1 MDNVEIILKN
11 VARKNIEKVFFNSL
25 VFDIKNIISSHF
37 FDKEKNVDMEYQN
50 VKSLNKYF
58 DTSGAGNLY
67 LKKVIRGTELANVLI
82 LIGCDEKYGDI
93 TINFEEEQF
102 ENFSIQE
109 IKGKLKNLIM
119 FLLNIYRNNEIEE
132 ITIGYEPAY
141 DEDRKIIE
149 IRQSKVMIFNEGTF
163 KSPIA
168 LILYS
173 ISKNIM
179 TQVWS

>member
-1 MDNVEIILKN
+1 
-11 VARKNIEKVFFNSL
+11 
-25 VFDIKNIISSHF
+25 
-37 FDKEKNVDMEYQN
+37 
-50 VKSLNKYF
+50 
-58 DTSGAGNLY
+58 
-67 LKKVIRGTELANVLI
+67 
-82 LIGCDEKYGDI
+82 
-93 TINFEEEQF
+93 
-102 ENFSIQE
+102 
-109 IKGKLKNLIM
+109 M

>member
-67 LKKVIRGTELANVLI
+67 LKKVIPPFTL
-82 LIGCDEKYGDI
+82 
-93 TINFEEEQF
+93 
-102 ENFSIQE
+102 
-109 IKGKLKNLIM
+109 M
-119 FLLNIYRNNEIEE
+119 
-132 ITIGYEPAY
+132 
-141 DEDRKIIE
+141 
-149 IRQSKVMIFNEGTF
+149 
-163 KSPIA
+163 
-168 LILYS
+168 
-173 ISKNIM
+173 
-179 TQVWS
+179 